1 MTEREGKKEGW
12 EGKVQKGGQKEGM
25 GGPPPQKKAVR
36 QLCDPQ
42 QT

>member
-12 EGKVQKGGQKEGM
+12 EGKVQKGGQKE
-25 GGPPPQKKAVR
+25 PPPQKRAVR